1 MLSKRA
7 LTERKD
13 NLLCRLSDCDICPR
27 NCHVN
32 RQKGE
37 RGICSTGRHA
47 QVSSYNLHF
56 GEEPPISGFRG
67 SGTIFFTHCNLKCCF
82 CQNYPISQLGHGRE
96 VSSPELA
103 EIMLRLQE
111 KGAHNINFVTP
122 THVIPQIIE
131 ALEIA
136 RERGFCLPLVYN
148 SGGYDK
154 VETLKL
160 MEGIIDIYMPDAK
173 YYDEKK
179 SEKYS
184 SAPDYFRVNQEAL
197 LEMHRQVGELVLNK
211 EGIATRGLLI
221 RHLVLPENISS
232 SREIL
237 EFISKRI
244 SPETYL
250 SIMAQYHPAHTAVK
264 YHELN
269 RRITRKEYQQV
280 LDWADE
286 FGLHQG
292 YRQEI

>member
-1 MLSKRA
+1 
-7 LTERKD
+7 
-13 NLLCRLSDCDICPR
+13 
-27 NCHVN
+27 
-32 RQKGE
+32 
-37 RGICSTGRHA
+37 
-47 QVSSYNLHF
+47 
-56 GEEPPISGFRG
+56 
-67 SGTIFFTHCNLKCCF
+67 
-82 CQNYPISQLGHGRE
+82 
-96 VSSPELA
+96 
-103 EIMLRLQE
+103 MLRLQE